1 MNDNITQIMPA
12 AEGWRAELY
21 TIEDGELGEYI
32 VEPVIGWALV
42 EDDRGTYI
50 EAAILL
56 DPDAGAV
63 ELFGNVAANVRN
75 MSTGNILRPG
85 DPEDPERAR
94 TRVQEWAAIRAGRY
108 PAGVFGKEN
117 AR

>member
-1 MNDNITQIMPA
+1 MTNITQIMPA

-21 TIEDGELGEYI
+21 TIEDGELAEYI

-42 EDDRGTYI
+42 EDGQNTYI

-56 DPDAGAV
+56 FPDEGGV
-63 ELFGNVAANVRN
+63 ELFGNVAAEASN
-75 MSTGNILRPG
+75 MRTGNLLRPG

-94 TRVQEWAAIRAGRY
+94 ARVQESATITKR
-108 PAGVFGKEN
+108 VI
-117 AR
+117 ARLDDQEETA